1 MNTDTTT
8 NIFITHD
15 QINNINGISGR
26 ITHTNILES
35 IPDNCLSTR
44 LDKIPNNYTE
54 WRWRILKIKMENDV
68 IKDVLEISH
77 LRKDSNER
85 MYFNRY
91 GQWVRRNIGSIF
103 DQFVIEEYYVYS

>member
-54 WRWRILKIKMENDV
+54 WRWRILEFTDGKQ
-68 IKDVLEISH
+68 VLEISYYKSMFKN
-77 LRKDSNER
+77 RI
-85 MYFNRY
+85 YFNKY
-91 GQWVRRNIGSIF
+91 GDWVEREISKEY
-103 DQFVIEEYYVYS
+103 DEYVIKEYYYYTS